1 MAGSDRGMVV
11 VGLDNLSID
20 WGSFLDSRVH
30 IGVQKK
36 TQTNR
41 KKGLGNMLRVALI
54 I

>member
-36 TQTNR
+36 PKRTG
-41 KKGLGNMLRVALI
+41 KKGWGICCELH
-54 I
+54 